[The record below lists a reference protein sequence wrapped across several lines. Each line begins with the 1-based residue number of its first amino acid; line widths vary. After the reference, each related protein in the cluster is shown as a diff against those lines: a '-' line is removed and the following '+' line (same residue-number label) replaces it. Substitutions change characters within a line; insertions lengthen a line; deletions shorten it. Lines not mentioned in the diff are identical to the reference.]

1 MNIAHELALIKTC
14 AVLVSSAY
22 YWLSTWFSLT
32 IENYDKLRSTTIE
45 DDVIIGNMEGENHYL
60 LCVGDKKLR
69 VSMLK
74 DDVFTGNKE
83 K

>member
-14 AVLVSSAY
+14 AVLVSSAH

-32 IENYDKLRSTTIE
+32 IENYVKLRSTTIE

-69 VSMLK
+69 VSTRK
-74 DDVFTGNKE
+74 DDIVKGNKE
-83 K
+83 M